1 MKIIDIK
8 IINPDTKA
16 PVSLEDWKKESNPT
30 RAEWIFIETD
40 ELKPFLLHKKLA
52 DGGRSFTFDEALKA
66 GNTLTR
72 AQGLALYEAKYAA
85 NINDILDLIGGDRI
99 RGWVWTCEED
109 SDPQY
114 NAAYAWFVYLRYGSV
129 NGSTKT
135 NGYQVRLVSAF
146 NS

>member
-16 PVSLEDWKKESNPT
+16 PVSLEDWKKESDPT
-30 RAEWIFIETD
+30 RAEWILIETD

-72 AQGLALYEAKYAA
+72 AQGLALYNAKY
-85 NINDILDLIGGDRI
+85 NGIREVLELIGGDPI
-99 RGWVWTCEED
+99 RGWVWTCEAD
-109 SDPQY
+109 DDPQY
-114 NAAYAWFVYLRYGSV
+114 NASNAWFVSLNDGYVDS
-129 NGSTKT
+129 NAET
-135 NGYQVRLVSAF
+135 NGNQGRLVSAF

>member
-16 PVSLEDWKKESNPT
+16 PVSLEDWKKESDPT
-30 RAEWIFIETD
+30 RAEWILIETD

-72 AQGLALYEAKYAA
+72 AQGLALHNAKY
-85 NINDILDLIGGDRI
+85 NGLREVLELIGGDPI
-99 RGWVWTCEED
+99 RGWVWTCEAD
-109 SDPQY
+109 DDPQY
-114 NAAYAWFVYLRYGSV
+114 SATYAWRVYLY
-129 NGSTKT
+129 
-135 NGYQVRLVSAF
+135 NGYVNNYPKTGGFQVRLVSAF